1 MIDSTGLAAR
11 RPPDQRPLGAT
22 TAAEWSVAA
31 TRGAPSRRHQ
41 HERRRAADLGIRTLH
56 GRQAPPPG
64 RQPTTRRQSRSHS
77 GPPEGLPN
85 PPVHL
90 SVPPRNPKKCPST
103 PFPSAA
109 GSARSA
115 TPASCLDA
123 IEGPACGRRV
133 AAPSRLPQP
142 PAASRRAAGRVRASS
157 GSMSTAAPPISA
169 FGPLH
174 GRQAPPP
181 GRQPTTRRQSRSHS
195 GPLRVFQTRRCTSAY
210 PPENP
215 KSARQ
220 RRFPAPLT
228 PPGPPRRHPYLEH
241 QSDTGAPSPSWHPP
255 AYHGVAYTD
264 RSNARMA
271 LMAPLH
277 MRDLP
282 TLSSA
287 ASSCWVPPAVFRSAR
302 RSPIEQN
309 SPWST
314 ISRPL
319 CAPPS
324 ARRPSVGAAHLPD

>member
-1 MIDSTGLAAR
+1 MERCCHAR
-11 RPPDQRPLGAT
+11 CA
-22 TAAEWSVAA
+22 V
-31 TRGAPSRRHQ
+31 RRQQ

-77 GPPEGLPN
+77 GPLRLPN
-85 PPVHL
+85 PPVHHR
-90 SVPPRNPKKCPST
+90 VPPR
-103 PFPSAA
+103 
-109 GSARSA
+109 
-115 TPASCLDA
+115 D
-123 IEGPACGRRV
+123 
-133 AAPSRLPQP
+133 
-142 PAASRRAAGRVRASS
+142 
-157 GSMSTAAPPISA
+157 
-169 FGPLH
+169 
-174 GRQAPPP
+174 
-181 GRQPTTRRQSRSHS
+181 
-195 GPLRVFQTRRCTSAY
+195 
-210 PPENP
+210 P

-241 QSDTGAPSPSWHPP
+241 QSDTGAPSPSWHPQ

-302 RSPIEQN
+302 RSSSRTRHGRQYRGRSAHQWPRHRRRPPARLITGRRLGLIHLSTGN
-309 SPWST
+309 HTPSPDT
-314 ISRPL
+314 LTPFYRPL
-319 CAPPS
+319 
-324 ARRPSVGAAHLPD
+324 L

>member
-31 TRGAPSRRHQ
+31 TRGAPSRRQQ

-77 GPPEGLPN
+77 GPLRLPN
-85 PPVHL
+85 PPVHHR
-90 SVPPRNPKKCPST
+90 VPPR
-103 PFPSAA
+103 
-109 GSARSA
+109 
-115 TPASCLDA
+115 D
-123 IEGPACGRRV
+123 
-133 AAPSRLPQP
+133 
-142 PAASRRAAGRVRASS
+142 
-157 GSMSTAAPPISA
+157 
-169 FGPLH
+169 
-174 GRQAPPP
+174 
-181 GRQPTTRRQSRSHS
+181 
-195 GPLRVFQTRRCTSAY
+195 
-210 PPENP
+210 P

-241 QSDTGAPSPSWHPP
+241 QSDTGAPSPSWHPQ

-324 ARRPSVGAAHLPD
+324 AATTSQ